1 MSPITK
7 KKNNTH
13 RVKCVCRAFDC
24 YLGRYVDANGVTQ
37 VGVEVLPA
45 SLMAHELAD
54 KVNEATSSTSAEQ
67 DIPASHN
74 ARNRSPSQASLIGS
88 IARLRLKEK
97 NPQSQ
102 SSGSNPMSQQP
113 IGTFEAHR
121 TGLTPSDQDVH
132 PLESASRE
140 PYPGDQNTSSVLS
153 KMCLDSTSAKAAGV
167 QVYNCDRFYQFTL
180 ENMNPVLLH
189 VILVAAILS
198 VFGNISTNSASWL
211 LDCLKIIVELCL
223 SGAINIFKPRALL
236 SMSDES
242 ILRRIPK
249 TITTAITWLNIEPD
263 LIEVNCCESCFAL
276 YPLERTPIRCTHRYS
291 RIPGGPPEVSDP
303 DSEI

>member
-45 SLMAHELAD
+45 TLMAHELAD

-67 DIPASHN
+67 DIPTSHN

-121 TGLTPSDQDVH
+121 TGLTPSNQDVH
-132 PLESASRE
+132 PLESGLRGTPPELDTGTASRE

-167 QVYNCDRFYQFTL
+167 QVYNCG
-180 ENMNPVLLH
+180 E
-189 VILVAAILS
+189 
-198 VFGNISTNSASWL
+198 VFFW
-211 LDCLKIIVELCL
+211 
-223 SGAINIFKPRALL
+223 
-236 SMSDES
+236 
-242 ILRRIPK
+242 
-249 TITTAITWLNIEPD
+249 
-263 LIEVNCCESCFAL
+263 
-276 YPLERTPIRCTHRYS
+276 
-291 RIPGGPPEVSDP
+291 
-303 DSEI
+303 